1 MKQSY
6 NNPLVTYDEIVDALK
21 SIIECSLSSNYVDDF
36 DYLNINYESGTKNK
50 VDEQTETALYNA
62 LKSLEKGLDT
72 SSKIIRN
79 TLERDIE
86 NIDKYIFKINTDYL
100 IGQEKRKLA
109 AQQNF
114 IQKLK
119 AASLKMDVLYQV
131 PMEDEKIE
139 PNNNVDSNT
148 VFSDFEKKVISD
160 FPLFFKEEIDLAN
173 ETNKEL
179 ENTVEIKNTS
189 AHNYV
194 APEDLQVKETDEEK
208 KLKEINDKLQM
219 IERAI
224 MKAKELGDD
233 NIVASLEKKY
243 EEELKSDS

>member
-1 MKQSY
+1 MKQGY
-6 NNPLVTYDEIVDALK
+6 NNPLVTYDEIVEALK

-36 DYLNINYESGTKNK
+36 DYLNIKYESVSKNK
-50 VDEQTETALYNA
+50 IDEKNETLLFNS
-62 LKSLEKGLDT
+62 LKALEKSLDT

-79 TLERDIE
+79 TLKRDIDDIE
-86 NIDKYIFKINTDYL
+86 KYIFKINSDYL

-114 IQKLK
+114 VQKLRD
-119 AASLKMDVLYQV
+119 ASLKMDILYQAPV
-131 PMEDEKIE
+131 VENKVESLDGVNT
-139 PNNNVDSNT
+139 NNI
-148 VFSDFEKKVISD
+148 FSDFEKKVISD
-160 FPLFFKEEIDLAN
+160 FPVFFKEELELAN
-173 ETNKEL
+173 ENNEDL
-179 ENTVEIKNTS
+179 EGTVELKNTN

-194 APEDLQVKETDEEK
+194 PLEDLEKVEDAEDK
-208 KLKEINDKLQM
+208 KLKEINEKLQI

-243 EEELKSDS
+243 EEELKSED